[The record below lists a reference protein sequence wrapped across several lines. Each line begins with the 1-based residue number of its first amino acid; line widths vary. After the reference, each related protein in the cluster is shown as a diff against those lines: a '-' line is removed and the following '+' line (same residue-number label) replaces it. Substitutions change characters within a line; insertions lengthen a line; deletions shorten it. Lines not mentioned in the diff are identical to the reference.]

1 MVGRR
6 WGRSGQLLRSTLLVL
21 GLFAL
26 APGAGARDVAPQV
39 VYYNTNNGIEAT
51 RTLPYQVLKLALS
64 RCGKPYVLKP
74 SPLGKATEQR
84 AIEAMVAGQQV
95 DVAWL
100 GVSQQADNK
109 LLPVLFP
116 VDGGLLGYRL
126 LLIDGARQAEFSK
139 VRSVADLRRLSAL
152 QGTGWPDVRLLRGA
166 GLRVLTGEYKDLFR
180 MLVFRRGDYFP
191 RGAYEIF
198 GEQKDNV
205 AKAPGLAV
213 EKTLLLHYPFTA
225 MFYVQK
231 SNPVLHDDIYRGLMA
246 AERDGSY
253 RALFNSNPLVRSAID
268 QGGFRSRRLIEIDN
282 PYLSA
287 QARAIDPRYWY
298 RP

>member
-1 MVGRR
+1 MGRP
-6 WGRSGQLLRSTLLVL
+6 GQWLRSA
-21 GLFAL
+21 LFAL
-26 APGAGARDVAPQV
+26 GLAGLALAADARAPAPAPHV
-39 VYYNTNNGIEAT
+39 IYYNTNNGIEAT

-64 RCGKPYVLKP
+64 KCGKTYVLRP

-100 GVSQQADNK
+100 GVSPQADEK

-139 VRSVADLRRLSAL
+139 VRSVDDLRRLSAL
-152 QGTGWPDVRLLRGA
+152 QGAGWPDVPLLRGA

-180 MLVFRRGDYFP
+180 MLVVGRGDYFP
-191 RGAYEIF
+191 RGAYEVF
-198 GEQKDNV
+198 GEQKDNA

-225 MFYVQK
+225 MFYVQR
-231 SNPVLHDDIYRGLMA
+231 SNHALHDDIYRGLMA

-253 RALFNSNPLVRSAID
+253 KALFNSNPLVRSAID

-287 QARAIDPRYWY
+287 QARAIDARYWY